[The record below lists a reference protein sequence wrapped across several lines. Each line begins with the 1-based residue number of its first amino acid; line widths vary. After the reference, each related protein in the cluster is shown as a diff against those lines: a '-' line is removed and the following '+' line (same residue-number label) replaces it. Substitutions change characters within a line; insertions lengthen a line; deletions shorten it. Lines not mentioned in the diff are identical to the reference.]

1 MMLYYLLKKHV
12 TRYPIGNDIASAFAF
27 FLREGGR
34 RKRYC
39 MLKIPHWSDVQF
51 GNDVSLCNSTFVQRE
66 KNLTLVSLI
75 FSDNERP

>member
-1 MMLYYLLKKHV
+1 
-12 TRYPIGNDIASAFAF
+12 
-27 FLREGGR
+27 
-34 RKRYC
+34 

-66 KNLTLVSLI
+66 NFLTLISLI